1 MPSTQEQEQ
10 EREREHQRNVAMAQ
24 QQARLEAARAEEE
37 KAQQKTAESPKN
49 QGATEEIIK
58 IAKQIPIAGLFVNTI
73 PVLIWLMS
81 IFGKALWAI
90 VVAIVLWFPAVF
102 LSTIGLRKL
111 PIPFISLFIKA
122 EIPKTNTVEFLI
134 SGLYFIYT
142 IIAISMPTLLVV
154 GLILGA
160 VYLKNNKIE
169 ALYSM
174 FFGPFS
180 PIINLLPSI

>member
-10 EREREHQRNVAMAQ
+10 EQEYQQNVAMAQ
-24 QQARLEAARAEEE
+24 QQARLEAARAEED
-37 KAQQKTAESPKN
+37 QQQTKEAKPPLDP
-49 QGATEEIIK
+49 GMAEIIK
-58 IAKQIPIAGLFVNTI
+58 IAKQIPIAGLFVHTV
-73 PVLIWLMS
+73 PVLIWLLS
-81 IFGKALWAI
+81 IFGKALWA
-90 VVAIVLWFPAVF
+90 VVLAIVLWFPAVF
-102 LSTIGLRKL
+102 LSTINLRQL

-122 EIPKTNTVEFLI
+122 KIPKTNTVEFLI